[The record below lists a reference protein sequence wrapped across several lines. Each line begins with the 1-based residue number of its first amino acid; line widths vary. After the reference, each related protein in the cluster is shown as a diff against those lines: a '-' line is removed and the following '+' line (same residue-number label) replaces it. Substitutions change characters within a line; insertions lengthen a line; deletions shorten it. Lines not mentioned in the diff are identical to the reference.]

1 MFQPNCRPLRQG
13 ELSSENVST
22 RKDTPAPNV
31 ATGDNAARWQSTTE
45 PVLKPAGDPEIERLQ
60 YNKSQSYSYPIRTPA
75 AAWVLTTLILLS
87 IMQKNSANNVIC
99 EMSDLVY
106 ASSVNKTRR
115 SQPYSKR
122 MMIFCLTLAGYSAK
136 AYSFLRNTVQNCI
149 PSGET
154 LRKYRNRVDGSPGF
168 SLSALK
174 MVKNKVLELAAD
186 SRKLFLSLSCDD
198 MAIRFVYIYTT
209 LHHSFQARKAIKSLF
224 FLQIFFF
231 SFDK

>member
-1 MFQPNCRPLRQG
+1 LFQPNCRPLRQG

-106 ASSVNKTRR
+106 ANTPEPTIFKKNDDLLSNLGWLLCEGLQFPAKHSSELYTKRR
-115 SQPYSKR
+115 N
-122 MMIFCLTLAGYSAK
+122 IAK
-136 AYSFLRNTVQNCI
+136 IS
-149 PSGET
+149 E
-154 LRKYRNRVDGSPGF
+154 
-168 SLSALK
+168 
-174 MVKNKVLELAAD
+174 
-186 SRKLFLSLSCDD
+186 
-198 MAIRFVYIYTT
+198 
-209 LHHSFQARKAIKSLF
+209 
-224 FLQIFFF
+224 
-231 SFDK
+231 